1 MKNLFFIV
9 SFFLLMA
16 CSNGIRRYQINEV
29 AVNPF
34 TPPIDLDQRI
44 MVNLPQRVSQK
55 DFKTMLEIL
64 SAALRSYGFKEVW
77 NNDFH
82 DIELR
87 SVGISDFSTDKN
99 KTTLYEGLGVT
110 YLLDVEILERKPYR
124 YGKLSQ
130 LLEYNIQQSQDS
142 QFTGGYQQVRS
153 FHYVTL
159 RYTLYRTDQLD
170 TVAELEVRAN
180 HKDDNTLNPKV
191 FERDLKVLFYKI
203 YEAHPY

>member
-1 MKNLFFIV
+1 MKTFFFIA
-9 SFFLLMA
+9 FLSLFTA
-16 CSNGIRRYQINEV
+16 CSNRICRYQINEV

-34 TPPIDLDQRI
+34 TPPIDLNQTI
-44 MVNLPQRVSQK
+44 LVNLPQRVSQK
-55 DFKTMLEIL
+55 DYRTMLEIL
-64 SAALRSYGFKEVW
+64 PAALRSYGFREVW
-77 NNDFH
+77 NSDYH

-87 SVGISDFSTDKN
+87 SVGISDFSTDRN
-99 KTTLYEGLGVT
+99 KVSLYEDLGVT
-110 YLLDVEILERKPYR
+110 YLLDIEILERNPYR

-130 LLEYNIQQSQDS
+130 LMEYNIKQNQDR
-142 QFTGGYQQVRS
+142 FNGGFQQVRS

-191 FERDLKVLFYKI
+191 FERDLKVLFFSI